1 MPPNLGQA
9 ANTAFINVMALVN
22 IVTSAEDIPSAL
34 ETWEREQRS
43 ISNHV
48 QNWSYLYGY
57 VLGKWPDSLLSLR
70 SGFVSTLSKT
80 KWFDE
85 SLNRG
90 ARHVPIGYKKYAA
103 ALPIRIN

>member
-9 ANTAFINVMALVN
+9 ANTAFINVMALASM
-22 IVTSAEDIPSAL
+22 VTPEDDIPGAL
-34 ETWEREQRS
+34 EAWEREQRS

-57 VLGKWPDSLLSLR
+57 VLGKWPNSLLSLR
-70 SGFVSTLSKT
+70 SDFVSALSKT
-80 KWFDE
+80 EWFDE

-90 ARHVPIGYKKYAA
+90 ARHVPMGYQSAA
-103 ALPIRIN
+103 QVR